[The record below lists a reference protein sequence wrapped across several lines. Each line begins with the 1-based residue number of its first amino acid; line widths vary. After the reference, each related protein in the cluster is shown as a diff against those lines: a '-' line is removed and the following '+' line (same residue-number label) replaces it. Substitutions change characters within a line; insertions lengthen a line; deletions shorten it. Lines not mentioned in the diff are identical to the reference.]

1 MKKLFTL
8 GLIFVLCLSSNA
20 QVSKLDSLLNKIFTQ
35 NTLAGFSVAV
45 VKGDSLVFNKGYG
58 KRDFARNL
66 PVDNNTSFRI
76 ASISKTV
83 TALTLMTLYD
93 QGLFSLDEDISKYIG
108 FTLRNP
114 NYPNDTITIRKLL
127 SHTSTLLDG
136 DGYDNFLSATAG
148 DIIPTLQSLLTPG
161 GSFYTATMFQ
171 NRSPKQN
178 YFQYANINFG
188 VIGTLIERLSG
199 KRFDIVVK
207 ENVLNPLGI
216 DGSFN
221 IQDLSNINNL
231 SVLYRRNNNTWIPQ
245 VYNYG
250 GVKPL
255 PRNLSNYV
263 IGTNGVIFSPT
274 GGLRISAKDLAKIM
288 IVLKNNG
295 KYGNIQ
301 ILSENATNEMLKTV
315 WTYNGGNGNNYY
327 GIFNRYALGNHTTTD
342 LLPGQVLIGHPGE
355 AYGLISDMYFSKIKN
370 YGIVF
375 ICNGGIYNNGSYS
388 GWYKPEEDVFNAV
401 LSSLTGIITDVEEE
415 EDIKLNFNLEQNYP
429 NPFNPET
436 IIKYSLNE
444 PGNINLTLYDSTGKE
459 IIKLVNNFLTAGS
472 YSISLN
478 SKKLNLSS
486 GVYFYTLRDDKH
498 MLSKKMIVLK

>member
-1 MKKLFTL
+1 MKK
-8 GLIFVLCLSSNA
+8 IFVLGFLLLVSYASFA
-20 QVSKLDSLLNKIFTQ
+20 QISKLDSLLNKIYTQ
-35 NTLAGFSVAV
+35 NTLAGFSIAV

-127 SHTSTLLDG
+127 SHTSSLLDG
-136 DGYDNFLSATAG
+136 DGYNDFLSATAG
-148 DIIPTLQSLLTPG
+148 DNIPTLQSLLTTG
-161 GSFYTATMFQ
+161 GSFYTTNMFQ

-188 VIGTLIERLSG
+188 VIGTLIEKLSG

-207 ENVLNPLGI
+207 ENVLDPLEI

-221 IQDLSNINNL
+221 IQDLTDINNL
-231 SVLYRRNNNTWIPQ
+231 SVLYRRNNNTWVPQ
-245 VYNYG
+245 VDNYG

-295 KYGNIQ
+295 KYGNKQ
-301 ILSENATNEMLKTV
+301 IISENAVNEMLKTV

-355 AYGLISDMYFSKIKN
+355 AYGLISDMYFSKVKN

-375 ICNGGIYNNGSYS
+375 ICNGGIYTNGTYS
-388 GWYKPEEDVFNAV
+388 GWYKQEEDVFNSV
-401 LSSLTGIITDVEEE
+401 LNSLTGIITDI
-415 EDIKLNFNLEQNYP
+415 EDDENIKLNFNLEQNFP

-436 IIKYSLNE
+436 IIKYSVDN
-444 PGNINLTLYDSTGKE
+444 PCDVKLTLYDSTGKE
-459 IIKLVNNFLTAGS
+459 VATLVNNFLSAGNYLVYLDAS
-472 YSISLN
+472 
-478 SKKLNLSS
+478 KLNLAS
-486 GVYFYTLRDDKH
+486 GVYFYTLRNNKQ